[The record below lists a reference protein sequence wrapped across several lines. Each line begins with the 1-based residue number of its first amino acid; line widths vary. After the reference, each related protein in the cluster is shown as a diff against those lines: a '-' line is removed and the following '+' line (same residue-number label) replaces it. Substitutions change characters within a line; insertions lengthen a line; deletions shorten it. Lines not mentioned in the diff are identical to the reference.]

1 MPVVPGIDVLKAI
14 HDPPSQKII
23 VGYKH
28 IQLEPLLSIM
38 VSSKSTSKVSPIAIS
53 KEGLALVS
61 TAPGPEDVNSVHV

>member
-14 HDPPSQKII
+14 HDPPSQNII

-28 IQLEPLLSIM
+28 IQLEPLLSII
-38 VSSKSTSKVSPIAIS
+38 VSSKRTSEVSPIAIS

-61 TAPGPEDVNSVHV
+61 TVPGPEDVNSVHV